1 MRNRI
6 RFIFAAALLVF
17 LMGGTSG
24 CVVPLLGAG
33 MALDATVFK
42 EANANRA
49 SRMAAASVRKAEN
62 ALLAAADKGRY
73 QKVRDL
79 LRRRVNPN
87 ARDENGETALMKAA
101 RKGHVRV
108 VEPKRE
114 IFRTPVSVRDV
125 SYTSIRL
132 LSNLDTL
139 IVRELLKASPLR
151 AQDLQRIVS
160 VGIEAET
167 LSMIASGLSF
177 IEKLKLKYR
186 SYVKIGDYV
195 MDGWSDR
202 LPFYLFKCHKHGY
215 QVNYPSIYSS
225 TLVCPVCLRDLRQ
238 DDHVNL
244 YNEVRVEETQV
255 V

>member
-49 SRMAAASVRKAEN
+49 SRMAAASVKKAEN

-79 LRRRVNPN
+79 LRRQVNPN

-101 RKGHVRV
+101 RKGHVDV
-108 VEPKRE
+108 VGLLWDAGADVNAAD
-114 IFRTPVSVRDV
+114 TSGNTALSMAAAAGQRDTV
-125 SYTSIRL
+125 EVL
-132 LSNLDTL
+132 
-139 IVRELLKASPLR
+139 VAAGAQASP
-151 AQDLQRIVS
+151 QNQQEV
-160 VGIEAET
+160 
-167 LSMIASGLSF
+167 
-177 IEKLKLKYR
+177 
-186 SYVKIGDYV
+186 
-195 MDGWSDR
+195 
-202 LPFYLFKCHKHGY
+202 P
-215 QVNYPSIYSS
+215 
-225 TLVCPVCLRDLRQ
+225 RDPK
-238 DDHVNL
+238 
-244 YNEVRVEETQV
+244 
-255 V
+255 